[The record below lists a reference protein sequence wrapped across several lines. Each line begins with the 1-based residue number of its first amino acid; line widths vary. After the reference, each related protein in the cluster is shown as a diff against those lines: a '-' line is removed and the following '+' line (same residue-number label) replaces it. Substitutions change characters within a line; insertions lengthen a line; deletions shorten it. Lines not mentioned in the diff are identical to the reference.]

1 MGQTWATS
9 TTRLTQLKATSMK
22 PWSSI
27 SPPSLHARSRTT
39 TPTPRPFNLPCKQ
52 ERTTLTTSSPL
63 SLKPKRTHQPP
74 EPPDQDARRPCQT
87 EPSVPPEE
95 RPHAMKDSAAVPPE
109 SHKVTS

>member
-22 PWSSI
+22 
-27 SPPSLHARSRTT
+27 ARSRTT